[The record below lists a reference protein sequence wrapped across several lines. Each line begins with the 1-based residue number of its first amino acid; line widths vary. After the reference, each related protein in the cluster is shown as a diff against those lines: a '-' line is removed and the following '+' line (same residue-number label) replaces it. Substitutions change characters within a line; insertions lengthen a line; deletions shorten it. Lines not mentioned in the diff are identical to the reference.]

1 VYRVGKPV
9 LQCAVLAAGSFHL

>member
-9 LQCAVLAAGSFHL
+9 LQCALLAAGSLGL